1 MSDLRAAPELDE
13 LSTVDAAEIRRCAR
27 VLLRHPLL
35 HLDSPDGELL
45 RLIYRHREAL
55 RRLFAIQLGYPLV
68 IERRSARLYK
78 TIDGSFGRGI
88 PDFSPRAYA
97 YLALALACLVDSG
110 RQILLSQLVAD
121 IRGAVG
127 EAGIAATT
135 QRVDLRALAAAL
147 RHLVRIGILQ
157 ETEGRVAAVAHAQA
171 DEALLTIDTELL
183 VLVLPTGPMKIL
195 DHTPPQGQHRPDAG
209 HAVGVVARRRLI
221 EEPVVLYSDL
231 PAGEAQYLRSHL
243 RQEAF
248 WAERFFGMQL
258 EARSEGVLAIDSEDY
273 LTDLPFPAG
282 STVARI
288 AVLALPR
295 LLESSTPRVPD
306 GCHEVAVEEVRAACL
321 ELVRQYPKAWAKAD
335 TANPDR
341 LAADVVELLLS
352 CGLAKGAATGT
363 LAISPAAHRWNPQI
377 VDQPRAGDADQGEQP
392 EADAGE
398 GLW

>member
-1 MSDLRAAPELDE
+1 MPDLRTAPELDE
-13 LSTVDAAEIRRCAR
+13 FSTVDTAEIRRCAR

-55 RRLFAIQLGYPLV
+55 RRLFTIQLGYPLV

-78 TIDGSFGRGI
+78 AIEGSFGRGI

-97 YLALALACLVDSG
+97 YLALTLACLVDSG
-110 RQILLSQLVAD
+110 RQILLSQLVTD
-121 IRGAVG
+121 IRGAAG

-147 RHLVRIGILQ
+147 RHLVGIGILQ
-157 ETEGRVAAVAHAQA
+157 ETEGRVSAVAHLQA
-171 DEALLTIDTELL
+171 DEALITIDTERL
-183 VLVLPTGPMKIL
+183 VFVLPTGTMR
-195 DHTPPQGQHRPDAG
+195 TPEDTPHQGQLQPDAG
-209 HAVGVVARRRLI
+209 HAVGVIARRRLI

-231 PAGEAQYLRSHL
+231 PAEEAQYLRSHL

-248 WAERFFGMQL
+248 WAERFFGLQL
-258 EARSEGVLAIDSEDY
+258 EARSEGVLAVDPEDY
-273 LTDLPFPAG
+273 LTDLPFPSG

-295 LLESSTPRVPD
+295 LLEDSTPRVPD
-306 GCHEVAVEEVRAACL
+306 GCDEVTVEEVRAACL

-341 LAADVVELLLS
+341 LAANVVELLLAG
-352 CGLAKGAATGT
+352 GLAKSTVNGN

-377 VDQPRAGDADQGEQP
+377 VDQPRTGDADQGEQP
-392 EADAGE
+392 EDAAGE